1 MGFVI
6 GFGFIFIAFVIFLT
20 MILVYVIRKNIH
32 KNNQLRINNNAIS
45 LLKKYEFKETK
56 VFYIPDNMTMYLP
69 NEYKKLLFIDTN
81 NKKIAFINYSNEK
94 VFVCNF
100 SEVLKYNVYANEISR
115 TSSNVSN
122 HSNTSSYGDNYST
135 NSNGYVSSTTSYFC
149 TNLKLTIT
157 FDNMDCPNV
166 IYNLISSETSMNG
179 VNKSSSKYND
189 LSNSLNELTSF
200 LDVIIKNK

>member
-1 MGFVI
+1 MKFLI
-6 GFGFIFIAFVIFLT
+6 GFFCIIFIIVLT

-32 KNNQLRINNNAIS
+32 KKNQFRINNNAIN

-56 VFYIPDNMTMYLP
+56 VFYISDNMTINLP
-69 NEYKKLLFIDTN
+69 NEYKKLIFIDTN
-81 NKKIAFINYSNEK
+81 NKKIAFINYSNGK
-94 VFVCNF
+94 VFICNF

-122 HSNTSSYGDNYST
+122 NSNTATYDNNYST
-135 NSNGYVSSTTSYFC
+135 NSNSYVSSTTSYFC

-157 FDNMDCPNV
+157 FDNLDCPNV
-166 IYNLISSETSMNG
+166 IYNLISSETSVNG
-179 VNKSSSKYND
+179 INKSSSKYNN
-189 LSNSLNELTSF
+189 LLNSLNELTSF